1 MPDITP
7 DLVAQVASKL
17 YNQIPGE
24 QAGLPRNSTDS
35 RCIAATLFERAQQE
49 TSAIPGGKVPSLGAH
64 ADGLVR
70 QQTYIGSSERH
81 SDLKGFVNSIQSFQ
95 QPNGWGGNGVTV
107 DPFAALLQASLP
119 KSSKL
124 GGHPPFNV
132 AAIRSDFPILHQQV
146 AMRCANQVDVD
157 VAGAGAA
164 QGNNLAFLQH
174 P

>member
-70 QQTYIGSSERH
+70 QQTYIGDERQRGRQIRRLAQPH
-81 SDLKGFVNSIQSFQ
+81 ERAHDHELLETPRMTREPRQ
-95 QPNGWGGNGVTV
+95 QRPHEQGG
-107 DPFAALLQASLP
+107 D
-119 KSSKL
+119 
-124 GGHPPFNV
+124 
-132 AAIRSDFPILHQQV
+132 
-146 AMRCANQVDVD
+146 
-157 VAGAGAA
+157 
-164 QGNNLAFLQH
+164 
-174 P
+174 